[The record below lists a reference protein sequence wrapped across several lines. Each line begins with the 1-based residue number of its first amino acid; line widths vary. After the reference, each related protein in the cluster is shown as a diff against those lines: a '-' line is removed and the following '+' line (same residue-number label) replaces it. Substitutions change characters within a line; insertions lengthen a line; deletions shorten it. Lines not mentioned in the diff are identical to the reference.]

1 MPVRLGP
8 FYVAKPI
15 RSIQDFRVSEFQFL
29 SISRLKW
36 SLGSVLTFDTFQG
49 AKAHHV
55 EIVRTDPISFIPEP
69 RRKGA

>member
-15 RSIQDFRVSEFQFL
+15 RSIQDFRVSEF
-29 SISRLKW
+29 RK